1 MALIDWQDDF
11 SVNIKSVDQQHIM
24 LVALI
29 NDLHSAMKQG
39 KGKEAISTVVHEL
52 LEYTK
57 VHFSYEEG
65 LMKNN
70 SYPGYIEHKAKHDAL
85 VKQVVEIDD
94 NLKAGKVV
102 ISQDVLN
109 FLKKWLVEHI
119 LDTDKKYS
127 SFLNGKGV
135 K

>member
-1 MALIDWQDDF
+1 MALIDWEDNF
-11 SVNIKSVDQQHIM
+11 SVNIKSIDQQHIM

-29 NDLHSAMKQG
+29 NDLHAAMKLG
-39 KGKEAISTVVHEL
+39 KGKEAINTVVHEL

-57 VHFSYEEG
+57 VHFSHEEAI
-65 LMKNN
+65 MKYNA
-70 SYPGYIEHKAKHDAL
+70 YPAYAEHKAKHDAL
-85 VKQVVEIDD
+85 VKQVVDIEN

-102 ISQDVLN
+102 VSQDVLN

-119 LDTDKKYS
+119 LETDKKYS

>member
-1 MALIDWQDDF
+1 MALIDWKDAF
-11 SVNIKSVDQQHIM
+11 SVNIKSIDQQHIM

-29 NDLHSAMKQG
+29 NDLHSAMKLG
-39 KGKEAISTVVHEL
+39 KGKEAIITVVHEL

-57 VHFSYEEG
+57 VHFSHEEQ

-70 SYPGYIEHKAKHDAL
+70 SYPGYIDHKAKHDAL
-85 VKQVVEIDD
+85 VNQVVDIDN
-94 NLKAGKVV
+94 NLKSGKVV

-119 LDTDKKYS
+119 IETDKKYTT
-127 SFLNGKGV
+127 FLNNKGI